1 MISKWLEQA
10 KRGQTVWLPDVW
22 EGCARME
29 DAVPVTMQLTL
40 CDGSKRDFSLP
51 LPRWQNEQEQQF
63 VKQYVTACVYN
74 TLSACSGR
82 EMAFYLDAR
91 ESEAAAL
98 LGQLDEV
105 FQVRRTAR
113 SGYGKVIN
121 IADRLCRAFGGGR
134 FAFAVRPQEDY
145 SPAPDAA
152 LVQGQLTERLRQA
165 AARCGSGVCCGIDIG
180 GTDIKAA
187 VAADGRLVCVK
198 EYDWNPA
205 ASPTAEGIIA
215 PIELLVRLMA
225 CCAAGLTP
233 ALERAL
239 DKNAGDAVMAQAVAE
254 SLSVP
259 LDVLGVSFP
268 DVVIRDRI
276 VGGETPKT
284 QGMRSNPAA
293 DYEDAFAELGGL
305 LERLQPLCREDAAL
319 HMTNDG
325 HIAAFTAAAELA
337 WSGKPD
343 FSGGVIAHALG
354 TDFGMGFLAP
364 DGTIPEM
371 PMELYDFL
379 LDMGSFPQRELPA
392 DDLRSTRNENSGLP
406 GARRYLGQAAAFRLA
421 WDGDPAL
428 LDGFTQ
434 ERDGLLTVP
443 AEKRKPCLAHL
454 MTQAAQ
460 GNAAAQEVFRR
471 VGRHIGQINREMA
484 PLLLPRTNVRYLFGR
499 FVKEP
504 ACFRLLQE
512 GCREIVPELVLE
524 AADEELSVTPL
535 MQALAAKGVTVAQF
549 GQAIGAMYY
558 AAMER

>member
-1 MISKWLEQA
+1 M
-10 KRGQTVWLPDVW
+10 
-22 EGCARME
+22 
-29 DAVPVTMQLTL
+29 
-40 CDGSKRDFSLP
+40 
-51 LPRWQNEQEQQF
+51 
-63 VKQYVTACVYN
+63 
-74 TLSACSGR
+74 
-82 EMAFYLDAR
+82 
-91 ESEAAAL
+91 
-98 LGQLDEV
+98 
-105 FQVRRTAR
+105 
-113 SGYGKVIN
+113 
-121 IADRLCRAFGGGR
+121 
-134 FAFAVRPQEDY
+134 RPQEDY

-152 LVQGQLTERLRQA
+152 PVQGQLTERLRQA

-187 VAADGRLVCVK
+187 VAADGQLVCVK

-305 LERLQPLCREDAAL
+305 LERLRPLCREGTAL

-434 ERDGLLTVP
+434 ERGGLLTVP

-512 GCREIVPELVLE
+512 GCRKIVPELVLE